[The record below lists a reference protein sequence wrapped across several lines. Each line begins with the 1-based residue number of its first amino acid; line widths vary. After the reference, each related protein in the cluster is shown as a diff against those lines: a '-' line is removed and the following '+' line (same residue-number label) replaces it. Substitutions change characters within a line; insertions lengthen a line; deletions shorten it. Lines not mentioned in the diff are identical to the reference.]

1 MMAPSTYQE
10 SRELFVRRWGEM
22 GATWGISRTMAE
34 IHALLFTAP
43 EPLCTDD
50 VIEQLNISRGNA
62 SMNLRQLLNWGL
74 IRRVHTREDRKIY
87 YEAESDVWEMFR
99 IISRE
104 RQRREVEPI
113 LETIERCRAMVDS
126 SIRSGS
132 AEQRKQAELFS
143 TRLGEMHEFLDM
155 MNTLSNLAIKA
166 GKGAARRVASTI
178 AKMVQPHG

>member
-1 MMAPSTYQE
+1 MPPSSYQE

-50 VIEQLNISRGNA
+50 IMEQLNISRGNA

-74 IRRVHTREDRKIY
+74 IHRVHSRGDRKVY
-87 YEAESDVWEMFR
+87 FEAESDVWEMFR
-99 IISRE
+99 IITRE

-113 LETIERCRAMVDS
+113 IETIQRCRTMAD
-126 SIRSGS
+126 RSLKMATGGD
-132 AEQRKQAELFS
+132 RKQALAYNK
-143 TRLGEMHEFLDM
+143 RLGEMLDFLGM
-155 MNTLSNLAIKA
+155 MNTISNLMAKA
-166 GKGAARRVASTI
+166 GKGGSRRLVSVLS
-178 AKMVQPHG
+178 KMFR